1 MQPAAHPQSDKLD
14 QLIRTASAGRRQ
26 AERGMQFCSR
36 AGLALVNA
44 AFDLF
49 KCDALY
55 DLAADVAHELGA
67 DDQCPTSDCPD
78 PARR

>member
-1 MQPAAHPQSDKLD
+1 
-14 QLIRTASAGRRQ
+14 
-26 AERGMQFCSR
+26 MQFCSR